1 MSVKITLELP
11 DDLAKRA
18 DAAGLLDDTQLLK
31 LIESALSQRAARKPR
46 FTDDLPV
53 IDLGPWPENFKEE
66 REGRDA

>member
-18 DAAGLLDDTQLLK
+18 GAAGLLDDTQLLK

-53 IDLGPWPENFKEE
+53 IDLGPWPEGFKEE